1 MFLFTT
7 CEIVPAMLLPSE
19 IHKVRSSID
28 DVRLWEVSPRLR
40 TKIDVVFMK
49 IGVELTFMCE
59 IEETN

>member
-1 MFLFTT
+1 M
-7 CEIVPAMLLPSE
+7 
-19 IHKVRSSID
+19 RSSID